1 MKTALFITCILATLA
16 VLANSAQNGSPPKS
30 PAPAPSVDCS
40 DVAVDMLDC
49 VTYLSDGNAEK
60 PTDSCCAGFEAV
72 LSLDDEC
79 LCFALKH
86 SADFG
91 VAVNLTRAAALSSE
105 CGVSAPPLS
114 RCGISVPPSGAPANT
129 PSSAPEPAAPSPV
142 IEPPT
147 NDQPSAPAPA
157 PSNSDDNGRSAA
169 APVTSDVPAQAPA
182 KGKACAVSAPSLVLI
197 SSAVASALSLFLW
210 I

>member
-1 MKTALFITCILATLA
+1 MKTTLFITCILATLA
-16 VLANSAQNGSPPKS
+16 VLANSAQHGSPPKS

-40 DVAVDMLDC
+40 DVAFDMLDC
-49 VTYLSDGNAEK
+49 VTYFSDGNAEK

-114 RCGISVPPSGAPANT
+114 RCGTNT
-129 PSSAPEPAAPSPV
+129 PSSAPDPAAPSPF

-169 APVTSDVPAQAPA
+169 APVTSDAPA
-182 KGKACAVSAPSLVLI
+182 KGTANAVSAPSLVLI

>member
-1 MKTALFITCILATLA
+1 MKTTLFITCILATLA
-16 VLANSAQNGSPPKS
+16 VLANSAQHGSPPKS

-40 DVAVDMLDC
+40 DVAFDMLDC

-114 RCGISVPPSGAPANT
+114 RCGISVPPTGAPANT
-129 PSSAPEPAAPSPV
+129 PSSAPEPAAPSPF

-169 APVTSDVPAQAPA
+169 APVTSDAPA
-182 KGKACAVSAPSLVLI
+182 KGTANAVSAPSLVLI

>member
-16 VLANSAQNGSPPKS
+16 VLANSAQHGSPPKS

-40 DVAVDMLDC
+40 DVAFDMLDC

-72 LSLDDEC
+72 LSLDDDQC

-86 SADFG
+86 SADFAG

-114 RCGISVPPSGAPANT
+114 RCGISVPPSGAP
-129 PSSAPEPAAPSPV
+129 EPAAPSPV
-142 IEPPT
+142 LE

-169 APVTSDVPAQAPA
+169 APATSDVPAQAPA
-182 KGKACAVSAPSLVLI
+182 KGTACAVSAPSSVLI

>member
-1 MKTALFITCILATLA
+1 MHFGHAGCASSS
-16 VLANSAQNGSPPKS
+16 NSAQHGSPPKS

-40 DVAVDMLDC
+40 DVAFDMLDC
-49 VTYLSDGNAEK
+49 VTYFSDGNAEK

-114 RCGISVPPSGAPANT
+114 RCGISVPPTGAPANT
-129 PSSAPEPAAPSPV
+129 PSSAPDPAAPSPF

-169 APVTSDVPAQAPA
+169 APVTSDAPA
-182 KGKACAVSAPSLVLI
+182 KGTANAVSAPSLVLI